1 MSTAL
6 LPTLPWNLVTR
17 NLHGHPLLR
26 KKLRQKIAKLER
38 HLVHF
43 PPDAV
48 HLHLLLERNAK
59 KDHYTAALTLRVP
72 SNILRSEKS
81 GPDLIRAFDT
91 AVKALLRELTALKA
105 RLRRETFWKRKE
117 RREQLHALKASGFA
131 PEPQAEGQGPQSL
144 ADVLRALLQQHH
156 ARLLRYVRRAL
167 WHETTAGELP
177 PNAIDPRAVVDE
189 VARQALAAPEKKPDR
204 VSYLVWLYALARREL
219 ARRRRALRAQAAQ
232 TVALETPQPIPDEA
246 EVAAGYDPEQ
256 PLDLIEQQLEPAVAR
271 AEALVPDQRVPT
283 PAEAV
288 ADRELLAQT
297 RKLAA
302 TWPRPEREVF
312 ELYFVEGFDPDE
324 VAMIVGRPT
333 KAVEQT
339 IQSIQNRLRAAVTE
353 QALV

>member
-1 MSTAL
+1 M
-6 LPTLPWNLVTR
+6 TR
-17 NLHGHPLLR
+17 HLHGHPLLR

-72 SNILRSEKS
+72 SNILHVHKS

-91 AVKALLRELTALKA
+91 AVKALLRELSALKA
-105 RLRRETFWKRKE
+105 RLRRETLWKRRE
-117 RREQLHALKASGFA
+117 RRDRLHALKASGFA
-131 PEPQAEGQGPQSL
+131 PEPQAEGQGPQSF
-144 ADVLRALLQQHH
+144 ADLLRALLQQHH
-156 ARLLRYVRRAL
+156 ARLLRYVRRQL
-167 WHETTAGELP
+167 WHETIAGQVP
-177 PNAIDPRAVVDE
+177 PHAIDARAVVDE
-189 VARQALAAPEKKPDR
+189 VARQALAAPEKKPDKS
-204 VSYLVWLYALARREL
+204 SYLVWLYALARREL
-219 ARRRRALRAQAAQ
+219 MRRRRALQTQAAQ
-232 TVALETPQPIPDEA
+232 TVALETPQSIPDEA

-256 PLDLIEQQLEPAVAR
+256 PLDIIEQQLQPPLAQV
-271 AEALVPDQRVPT
+271 EALVPDQRGPS

-288 ADRELLAQT
+288 GNRELLAQT
-297 RKLAA
+297 RKLAS
-302 TWPRPEREVF
+302 TWPRTEREVF

-324 VAMIVGRPT
+324 VAMILGRPT

-339 IQSIQNRLRAAVTE
+339 IQNIQSRLRAAVTE